1 MLEASVSGCINHP
14 GVEAVIRCKQ
24 CGKPVCGAC
33 VVVAAS
39 GRYCSEACQQKND
52 IFMQRAAQLEVKTQ
66 GKFALRLREWI
77 GKIVA
82 LLLVLLALGLLAT
95 FVNIPVLSELV
106 YRIRALA
113 GI

>member
-1 MLEASVSGCINHP
+1 MIDASASGCINHP
-14 GVEAVIRCKQ
+14 GIEASARCKQ

-39 GRYCSEACQQKND
+39 GRYCSEACQQKNEQ
-52 IFMQRAAQLEVKTQ
+52 FMQRAAQLEVKTQ
-66 GKFALRLREWI
+66 GKFSLFLRQLA

-82 LLLVLLALGLLAT
+82 VLLVLLALGILAT

-106 YRIRALA
+106 YRLRGLA